1 MKLLLQNDL
10 LKIPA
15 VISLDGWRAT
25 NWKGGDSALKP
36 GPPWRKVICTLQKH
50 CPQIN
55 YGHNAPQRQ
64 QTKGA
69 LSL

>member
-25 NWKGGDSALKP
+25 NWKGGDWALKR
-36 GPPWRKVICTLQKH
+36 GPAWREVICTLQKH
-50 CPQIN
+50 CLQVN
-55 YGHNAPQRQ
+55 
-64 QTKGA
+64 
-69 LSL
+69 